1 MSHEKSFSPLPPA
14 KLIANPLYQV
24 NLLIW
29 MLQPSTGSVIEP
41 VLQKAG
47 YRLFQIEPELLLPIE
62 LVESLQND
70 GFAHSNPV
78 NPDLLICSP
87 ANDYLPLECKSKM
100 FGSQHQPGGGD
111 SQIKQARSLL
121 LLVPP
126 FLASALALQPRG
138 VNLSHVIYLAQHEP
152 KTAQAEGLSNLSG
165 ELKKKGYRTIP
176 FGLLGLSVEGN
187 AITLRGNYQHA
198 ELPSAIDNQLGKK
211 RRITVQELVD
221 NRTDPRPLYYLPWMP
236 DNQSEDD
243 EYSHQAFANRILA
256 AAVSQIGPRKPPCEI
271 KLDVETLLGAAT
283 YNLYSQWRDKVVR
296 KRLQKRAKELLK
308 KSLTKAVADLK
319 LTSLEFPE
327 KGWKFEIPDQKTYN
341 KVIEGLRKGEHK
353 DWNNPIPQRSLFDEE
368 DE

>member
-1 MSHEKSFSPLPPA
+1 MSYEKSFSPLPPTR
-14 KLIANPLYQV
+14 LIANPLYQV

-29 MLQPSTGSVIEP
+29 MLQPSTGAVVEP

-47 YRLFQIEPELLLPIE
+47 YRLFQIEPELSLPIE
-62 LVESLQND
+62 LVESLQKN

-87 ANDYLPLECKSKM
+87 ANDYIPLECKSRM
-100 FGSQHQPGGGD
+100 FGSQLQPGGGD

-121 LLVPP
+121 LLIPP
-126 FLASALALQPRG
+126 FLASALALQPRS
-138 VNLSHVIYLAQHEP
+138 VASSHVVYLAQHEP
-152 KTAQAEGLSNLSG
+152 KIAQAEGLSNLSA
-165 ELKKKGYRTIP
+165 ELKKSSYRTIP

-187 AITLRGNYQHA
+187 AIVLRGKYQHA
-198 ELPSAIDNQLGKK
+198 KLPDALDKRLGK
-211 RRITVQELVD
+211 RRITVQKIVD
-221 NRTDPRPLYYLPWMP
+221 DQTDPRPLYYLPWMP
-236 DNQSEDD
+236 DNPSEDD
-243 EYSHQAFANRILA
+243 EYSQQAFANRILA

-271 KLDVETLLGAAT
+271 TLNVETLLGAAT
-283 YNLYSQWRDKVVR
+283 NNLYSQWRDKDVR

-308 KSLTKAVADLK
+308 KSLNKAVADLK

-327 KGWKFEIPDQKTYN
+327 KGWKFEIPDQKIYSR
-341 KVIEGLRKGEHK
+341 VIEGLRKGEYK